1 MTHERDLD
9 HMLDWWMDDG
19 PTVVADRV
27 IAAAMTDVHTTRQRD
42 ARWAPLKE
50 LFI

>member
-9 HMLDWWMDDG
+9 HMLDRWMDDG